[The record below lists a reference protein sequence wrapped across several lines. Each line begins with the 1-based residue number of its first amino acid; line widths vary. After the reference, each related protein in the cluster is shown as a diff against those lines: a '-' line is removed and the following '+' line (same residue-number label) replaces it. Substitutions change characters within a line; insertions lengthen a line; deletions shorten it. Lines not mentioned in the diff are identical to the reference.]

1 MTVAD
6 SSSLHLSL
14 DLGERR
20 KLVLGSGSGGIVDG
34 RGSLRLEEL
43 GWALGG
49 KLLGGN
55 SRDEFGWWLRLIQT
69 FKGRSDGGWL
79 GRSSV
84 EGKVLLDRR
93 RHFEPVLGGCSRGAC
108 DSSSEVRVGRHDKL
122 IVRRR
127 GGQGGV
133 DRGR

>member
-1 MTVAD
+1 MAD

-14 DLGERR
+14 NLGERR

-49 KLLGGN
+49 KLLGRN
-55 SRDEFGWWLRLIQT
+55 SRDELGWWLRLIQT

-84 EGKVLLDRR
+84 EGKVLLDGR
-93 RHFEPVLGGCSRGAC
+93 RHLEAVLGGCGRGTR

-122 IVRRR
+122 IVRGR

-133 DRGR
+133 DRGW